1 MHLENYIDGKW
12 CHTAEGRKFATVN
25 PSTGEE
31 IARFDRSEPAD
42 VDAAIEAAHR
52 AGPDWRAMPAPLRAN
67 YLVRV
72 ARIAQ
77 DREDELSQRISEEH
91 GKTIGDAHDDV
102 QELIHVALYWAGE
115 GRRQFGAMVPS
126 EKRGKLGFSRREP
139 LGVVVALLPWNFP
152 LTKAALKVF
161 PALVLGNTVVFKPA
175 HETPFIGS
183 LFQELL
189 ADAELPGGVV
199 NLVQGHSEDIG
210 DRLVDHPL
218 VRLITHTGDTE
229 VGRSIAARA
238 GRRLVPVSL
247 ELGAKN
253 ALVVHADADLDLALD
268 WAVRSAT
275 ATSGQ
280 RETTASRLILHEDVE
295 GQFTER
301 LVDRLNRLRLGNP
314 QDETTEIGPLISE
327 EQLDAVEDYVRRAV
341 ESGGR
346 ILCGGRRAPV
356 HGLDHG
362 FFYPP
367 TAVAD
372 LDPYS
377 AVALEE
383 VLGPVTM
390 LYTFKELDDA
400 ITMANASSF
409 GLSMSIFT
417 SDIGTAISVCERFDS
432 GVVWVNAGTVG
443 AEVGLPF
450 GGTKATGIGTT
461 EWGPGAIDTFT
472 RWKTTYINY
481 SGEVR
486 PVFED
491 TRLWYG

>member
-1 MHLENYIDGKW
+1 M
-12 CHTAEGRKFATVN
+12 
-25 PSTGEE
+25 PS
-31 IARFDRSEPAD
+31 
-42 VDAAIEAAHR
+42 
-52 AGPDWRAMPAPLRAN
+52 PLRAN

-210 DRLVDHPL
+210 DRLVGHPL

-238 GRRLVPVSL
+238 GRRL
-247 ELGAKN
+247 
-253 ALVVHADADLDLALD
+253 
-268 WAVRSAT
+268 
-275 ATSGQ
+275 
-280 RETTASRLILHEDVE
+280 
-295 GQFTER
+295 
-301 LVDRLNRLRLGNP
+301 
-314 QDETTEIGPLISE
+314 
-327 EQLDAVEDYVRRAV
+327 
-341 ESGGR
+341 
-346 ILCGGRRAPV
+346 
-356 HGLDHG
+356 
-362 FFYPP
+362 
-367 TAVAD
+367 
-372 LDPYS
+372 
-377 AVALEE
+377 
-383 VLGPVTM
+383 
-390 LYTFKELDDA
+390 
-400 ITMANASSF
+400 
-409 GLSMSIFT
+409 
-417 SDIGTAISVCERFDS
+417 
-432 GVVWVNAGTVG
+432 
-443 AEVGLPF
+443 
-450 GGTKATGIGTT
+450 
-461 EWGPGAIDTFT
+461 
-472 RWKTTYINY
+472 
-481 SGEVR
+481 
-486 PVFED
+486 
-491 TRLWYG
+491 